1 MTAAKTTTT
10 ALVLLLLCGLLHI
23 DTSFAQNDNNS
34 NAGSAVLTRRV
45 SLPKLSIY
53 MLCENENIED
63 IDFEGEIEA
72 YYNDLLTTKYGEQ
85 DQEQQQVVKDIELTA
100 TTNFDDC
107 NLEPNMTQT
116 RIFTNDGSVRL
127 LVTEA
132 VDDIDEDNETND
144 TDTNDADDT
153 QLQNEIQNLVTSYS
167 LKKHFRGIC
176 VNELNV
182 FEVQVKKADDATTD
196 TEDADENTKEKDSSF
211 SNSITS
217 FAGVEE
223 RYISTICNINQDEA
237 KVFGIT
243 GVSIMLMVLFG
254 FIVVLTCCFCCVCGG
269 RRRK

>member
-53 MLCENENIED
+53 MLCENEKIED

-72 YYNDLLTTKYGEQ
+72 YYNDLLTTKYGEGGEGQ
-85 DQEQQQVVKDIELTA
+85 DQQQQVVKDIELTA

-127 LVTEA
+127 LVNEN
-132 VDDIDEDNETND
+132 VEDDTDEDGETTLCSNVAVRSA
-144 TDTNDADDT
+144 TK
-153 QLQNEIQNLVTSYS
+153 LS
-167 LKKHFRGIC
+167 
-176 VNELNV
+176 NV
-182 FEVQVKKADDATTD
+182 FSRTLWHGVLIFAPNGKNAKGLGFGCPQQQQH
-196 TEDADENTKEKDSSF
+196 SPSHPFSF
-211 SNSITS
+211 I
-217 FAGVEE
+217 
-223 RYISTICNINQDEA
+223 
-237 KVFGIT
+237 KV
-243 GVSIMLMVLFG
+243 SLLLLSCWDKM
-254 FIVVLTCCFCCVCGG
+254 
-269 RRRK
+269 